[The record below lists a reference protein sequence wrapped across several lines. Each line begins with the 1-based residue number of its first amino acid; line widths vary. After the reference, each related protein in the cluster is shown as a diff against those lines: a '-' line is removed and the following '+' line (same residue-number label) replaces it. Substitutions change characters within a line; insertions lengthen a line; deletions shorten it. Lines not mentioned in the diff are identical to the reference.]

1 MQSDHANRLND
12 RLDAAHPAAAACLS
26 PLGRRLYYPK
36 GIPAQAVEAANC
48 SLNATIGQVTDGDRQ
63 PLPPTARSRL
73 VPNVDPRR
81 AFLYAPSGGFED
93 LRRAWQHHVGTQGWA
108 PASPPVVTS
117 GITHAISVVA
127 DLFTDEATTVLV
139 PKPAWGNYQH
149 IFGTRRGAQV
159 VGYPVMTATGLD
171 VEGIGRALDAV
182 AGKAVLM
189 LNFPGN
195 PTGYTPTVAEADALV
210 ARVSRARGPLVVVLD
225 DAYLGMYWEPGLMKH
240 SLFAAFAQA
249 DPSRILAVKVDGATK
264 ELGFFGGR
272 VGFVSFGGDRET
284 GAVLTEKAI
293 GCVRATISVSSS
305 LPQTLV
311 LAALQDPNL
320 VAERAAV
327 WERLRQ
333 RYQALKD
340 ALAAAGI
347 AAVPFNSGLFA
358 LIPVAV
364 DPEALRQA
372 LLADGVGV
380 IALPDDSAI
389 RVSYGGVPV
398 ADIPRLVAAIAHH
411 LG

>member
-1 MQSDHANRLND
+1 MQSDFASRLNA
-12 RLDAAHPAAAACLS
+12 RLAAAHPAATACLS
-26 PLGRRLYYPK
+26 ALGRRLYYPK
-36 GIPAQAVEAANC
+36 GIPAQAADAGNC
-48 SLNATIGQVTDGDRQ
+48 ALNATIGQVTDGDRQ
-63 PLPPTARSRL
+63 PLPPRAMTRL
-73 VPNVDPRR
+73 VPNVEARR
-81 AFLYAPSGGFED
+81 AFLYAPSGGFDD
-93 LRRAWQHHVGTQGWA
+93 LRKAWQEHVGAQGWT

-127 DLFTDEATTVLV
+127 DLFSDEDTTVLV

-149 IFGTRRGAQV
+149 IFGTRRGARV
-159 VGYPVMTATGLD
+159 VGYPLMTRTGLD
-171 VEGIGRALDAV
+171 IEGIGRAVDA
-182 AGKAVLM
+182 APGKAVLV

-195 PTGYTPTVAEADALV
+195 PTGYTPTNSEAKALV
-210 ARVSRARGPLVVVLD
+210 ARLLQAKGPLVVVLD
-225 DAYLGMYWEPGLMKH
+225 DAYLGMYWEPGLMEN

-249 DPSRILAVKVDGATK
+249 DPTRILAVKVDGATK

-272 VGFVSFGGDRET
+272 VGFISFGGNSET

-293 GCVRATISVSSS
+293 GSVRATISVSSS

-311 LAALQDPNL
+311 LAALRDPNL
-320 VAERAAV
+320 VAERQAV
-327 WERLRQ
+327 WERLRR

-340 ALAAAGI
+340 SLAAAGI
-347 AAVPFNSGLFA
+347 ATVPFNSGLFA
-358 LIPVAV
+358 LIPVTV

-398 ADIPRLVAAIAHH
+398 ADIPRLVAAIARR
-411 LG
+411 LS